1 MVSAKKVVATS
12 ALSACV
18 VAGSLVVSPVYAMP
32 VSPSESP
39 SVEVPAEDTPTEE
52 PTDAPTAEPTDTP
65 TDEPTDEP
73 TDAPTDEPGDPETP
87 DVPVNPDVDDVTGVV
102 GSKVTVTGSGFTP
115 DSTVTFDT
123 AFGRFS
129 VPDVQADSSG
139 AFTVDV
145 PVGAGERAGVYPVSA
160 KDSSGE
166 VARFTV
172 TINMPDNYDPSPSLS
187 RDFVTAGDYVT
198 VRGTGY
204 IPGDEVSVKLPF
216 LDGENKNVTVRVDD
230 RGEFEYRV
238 QVPAGAVPLPYF
250 VEVKDSQQLVPK
262 SLLLNVTRNVRDVEV
277 SAPSEVT
284 VGDTFEVT
292 VEGVTPH
299 GDVTV
304 GGIRVQADEDG
315 RASARVTAPDSP
327 GEFVVSVVDEA
338 SDSEG
343 QARVNVISHDEDDSG
358 PTLPGDDD
366 DTPGTPPGDDDGGDT
381 DTPPGDDDD
390 TDIPP
395 GDGGDKPGDDT
406 DVPPGDDGGDTDV
419 PPGDDGDKPGDGGD
433 DSSPGTGEGKIP
445 PGQPRPDDTKPGNN
459 DTGDDNG
466 DKPGDSDKTE
476 GDNTDGDDENRPPQA
491 SDTLEKP
498 TERPESDGAGN
509 VPDTPENVDT
519 SGDDAPVPDAPDTTA
534 GDEDPVPVPEDDP
547 TNSPDEINPEEGSE
561 GDGGSGDDGTDVTS
575 EGSKD
580 SDLNSLSVGNVLGG
594 VAVGALALIA
604 AVGAAFWFIAVKR
617 RKKNDGGSPQ
627 H

>member
-39 SVEVPAEDTPTEE
+39 SVETPAEDTPTEE
-52 PTDAPTAEPTDTP
+52 PTDTPTAEPTDTPTDEPTSAP

-187 RDFVTAGDYVT
+187 QDYVTAGDYVT

-216 LDGENKNVTVRVDD
+216 LDGENKNVTVRVDG

-343 QARVNVISHDEDDSG
+343 QARVNVIGREV
-358 PTLPGDDD
+358 PTPSPG
-366 DTPGTPPGDDDGGDT
+366 
-381 DTPPGDDDD
+381 
-390 TDIPP
+390 
-395 GDGGDKPGDDT
+395 
-406 DVPPGDDGGDTDV
+406 DGGDTDV
-419 PPGDDGDKPGDGGD
+419 PPGDGGDKPGDGGD
-433 DSSPGTGEGKIP
+433 DSSPGTGEGEIP

-459 DTGDDNG
+459 GTGDNNG

-476 GDNTDGDDENRPPQA
+476 GDNTDGDNENRPPQA

-617 RKKNDGGSPQ
+617 RKKNDGGEPQ

>member
-39 SVEVPAEDTPTEE
+39 SVETPAEDTPTEE
-52 PTDAPTAEPTDTP
+52 PTDTPTAEPTDTPTDEPTSAP

-187 RDFVTAGDYVT
+187 QDYVTAGDYVT

-216 LDGENKNVTVRVDD
+216 LDGENKNVTVRVDG

-343 QARVNVISHDEDDSG
+343 QARVNVIGREV
-358 PTLPGDDD
+358 PTPSPG
-366 DTPGTPPGDDDGGDT
+366 
-381 DTPPGDDDD
+381 
-390 TDIPP
+390 
-395 GDGGDKPGDDT
+395 
-406 DVPPGDDGGDTDV
+406 DGGDTDV
-419 PPGDDGDKPGDGGD
+419 PPGDGGDTDVPPGDGGDKPGDGGD
-433 DSSPGTGEGKIP
+433 DSSPGTGEGEIP

-459 DTGDDNG
+459 GTGDNNG

-476 GDNTDGDDENRPPQA
+476 GDNTDGDNENRPPQA

-617 RKKNDGGSPQ
+617 RKKNDGGEPQ

>member
-32 VSPSESP
+32 VSPSEAP

-52 PTDAPTAEPTDTP
+52 PTDVPTAEPTDTP
-65 TDEPTDEP
+65 TDEPTSAPTDEP
-73 TDAPTDEPGDPETP
+73 TDAPTEGPGDDPETP

-123 AFGRFS
+123 ALGRFS

-145 PVGAGERAGVYPVSA
+145 PVGVGERAGVYAVSA

-187 RDFVTAGDYVT
+187 QDYVTAGDYVT

-216 LDGENKNVTVRVDD
+216 LDGENKNVTVKVDD

-238 QVPAGAVPLPYF
+238 QVPAGTVPLPYF

-262 SLLLNVTRNVRDVEV
+262 SLLLNVTRNMRDVEV
-277 SAPSEVT
+277 FAPSEVT

-315 RASARVTAPDSP
+315 RASARVTAPGSP

-343 QARVNVISHDEDDSG
+343 QARVNVIGREV
-358 PTLPGDDD
+358 PTPPPGDGETDVPPGDGGD
-366 DTPGTPPGDDDGGDT
+366 DTPPPGND
-381 DTPPGDDDD
+381 
-390 TDIPP
+390 
-395 GDGGDKPGDDT
+395 DGGDKPGDDT
-406 DVPPGDDGGDTDV
+406 DVPPGDGGDTDV
-419 PPGDDGDKPGDGGD
+419 PPPGDGGDKPGDDGGD
-433 DSSPGTGEGKIP
+433 DSSPGTGEGEIP

-459 DTGDDNG
+459 GTGDDNG

-617 RKKNDGGSPQ
+617 RKKNDGGEPQ